1 MPQANASGA
10 QPRAPDSQTPHA
22 LVPATRLQDM
32 PLASLQMAVRNVRR
46 EAPPDNATRAEGDA
60 AGLAPAARFEIIF
73 STGAPVKRYDWTNSR
88 YYMEVLEVSEA
99 AIDLSRLERGVPLL
113 NTHMAWDLEDQLG
126 VCDQP
131 QIRNG
136 QGVCQAQL
144 SRRDSVKGVVQDLE
158 DNVIRNI
165 SVGYSRQRVEMM
177 APSEENGIWVY
188 TVKRWTVMEN
198 SLVPIP
204 ADMDAQVVRSDGGHF
219 KTPDGRELRAFP
231 CEMTEVVTRAD
242 PADPTGSAATPQ
254 QAAAPAAASHTP
266 TAGALAETR
275 NFSTPGASMPQSTQ
289 ASAGTTAATTA
300 VTTGN
305 ETRAHAP
312 DSAAA
317 HQAGMQ
323 AERTR
328 ATDIRAAAQAA
339 RTTLGDEAEALAVRL
354 IDAGVSVDEARKQ
367 IIDALAESS
376 KSTAVRGTAQI
387 RTTRDETDTLRT
399 RMSDALILRN
409 NPNASEF
416 AGTKIDAEGARA
428 FRGMDLMDMAR
439 RSITAAGGNA
449 DGLSRREIAMAA
461 LNLDADARRSAG
473 MMGTSDFPSILAST
487 VNRSLRAA
495 YEQAP
500 RTFTGWA
507 RQSTNKDF
515 REKSLLQ
522 LSGMSQF
529 SKINEGG
536 EYKLATFS
544 DAAEKY
550 SLSKYGAV
558 IAITWE
564 ALVNDDLSAFARI
577 PMMIAEEAAAL
588 EGDLV
593 YAALLGNPTMADG
606 VAIFDAAH
614 KNLAGS
620 GGAISDLTLGAGRA
634 AMRKQTGANGRMLNL
649 APEILIVGPDKEAE
663 ALKYTSSNFVAAKSV
678 DINPAFNT
686 SLSVI
691 VDNRVTGNQWY
702 LASTP
707 ARVDTVEYAY
717 LEGENGLFTTRREGF
732 EVDGV
737 EIKARHVFAAK
748 AIDFRGL
755 YKNAGA

>member
-1 MPQANASGA
+1 MPQANSLGA
-10 QPRAPDSQTPHA
+10 QPRAPDPS
-22 LVPATRLQDM
+22 PATRQQDM

-46 EAPPDNATRAEGDA
+46 EAPPADAATRSEGDA
-60 AGLAPAARFEIIF
+60 PHQTPAARFEIVF
-73 STGAPVKRYDWTNSR
+73 TTGAPVKRYDYANGR
-88 YYMEVLEVSEA
+88 YYLEQLEVSDA
-99 AIDLSRLERGVPLL
+99 AVDLSRLERGAPLL
-113 NTHMAWDLEDQLG
+113 NTHYAWDLEAQLG

-131 QIRNG
+131 EIRGG
-136 QGVCQAQL
+136 QGVCQTLL

-158 DNVIRNI
+158 DGVIRNV
-165 SVGYSRQRVEMM
+165 SVGYARNAVEMV
-177 APSEENGIWVY
+177 APSEENGMWVY
-188 TVKRWTVMEN
+188 RITRWTPMEV

-204 ADMDAQVVRSDGGHF
+204 ADMDSQVVRSEGGHF
-219 KTPDGRELRAFP
+219 KAPDGRELRAFP
-231 CEMTEVVTRAD
+231 CEMTEVTTRTE
-242 PADPTGSAATPQ
+242 PTTQ
-254 QAAAPAAASHTP
+254 QPPVAPAAAQQST
-266 TAGALAETR
+266 TAVATAETR
-275 NFSTPGASMPQSTQ
+275 NLNHSGATMPQATTPS
-289 ASAGTTAATTA
+289 GDDTAARQATSTIDADAARQAGVKAERQRSADIRTA
-300 VTTGN
+300 V
-305 ETRAHAP
+305 
-312 DSAAA
+312 
-317 HQAGMQ
+317 
-323 AERTR
+323 
-328 ATDIRAAAQAA
+328 QAA
-339 RTTLGDEAEALAVRL
+339 RSTLGADADALATRL

-367 IIDALAESS
+367 IIDALAERSQDN
-376 KSTAVRGTAQI
+376 AVRGPASI
-387 RTTRDETDTLRT
+387 RTVQDETDTLRT
-399 RMSDALILRN
+399 RMGDALVLRVT
-409 NPNASEF
+409 PGAKDL
-416 AGTKIDAEGARA
+416 GGVKVDAEGARS

-439 RSITAAGGNA
+439 RCIAAAGGNA
-449 DGLSRREIAMAA
+449 DGLTRREIAMAA
-461 LNLDADARRSAG
+461 LNLDADSRRNAG
-473 MMGTSDFPSILAST
+473 MLSTSDLPNILSST

-500 RTFTGWA
+500 RTFTSWA

-550 SLSKYGAV
+550 SLSKYGAI

-564 ALVNDDLSAFARI
+564 ALINDDLSAFSRI

-593 YAALLGNPTMADG
+593 YAALLGNPAMADG
-606 VAIFDAAH
+606 VALFHANHA
-614 KNLAGS
+614 NLAS
-620 GGAISDLTLGAGRA
+620 TAGAISDVTLGAGRA
-634 AMRKQTGANGRMLNL
+634 AMRKQTGANGRVLNL

-686 SLSVI
+686 SLSVT
-691 VDNRVTGNQWY
+691 VDNRVTGKQWF
-702 LASTP
+702 LSSTP

-748 AIDFRGL
+748 AIDHRGL
-755 YKNAGA
+755 YRNAGA

>member
-1 MPQANASGA
+1 MPQANAPGA
-10 QPRAPDSQTPHA
+10 QPRAPDTPNTT
-22 LVPATRLQDM
+22 ATRLQDM

-46 EAPPDNATRAEGDA
+46 EAAADTANRAEGDA
-60 AGLAPAARFEIIF
+60 PALAPAARFEIIF
-73 STGAPVKRYDWTNSR
+73 STGAPVKRYDWANSR
-88 YYMEVLEVSEA
+88 YYMEVLEVSED

-131 QIRNG
+131 EIRGG

-177 APSEENGIWVY
+177 APSEENGIWIY

-204 ADMDAQVVRSDGGHF
+204 ADMDAQVVRSEGGNF

-231 CEMTEVVTRAD
+231 CEMTEVTMRSESRTQPTFD
-242 PADPTGSAATPQ
+242 QPPAAL
-254 QAAAPAAASHTP
+254 AAAQQST
-266 TAGALAETR
+266 TAVATAETR
-275 NFSTPGASMPQSTQ
+275 NLNHSGAAMPQANQATGDNTATSTVD
-289 ASAGTTAATTA
+289 ADAA
-300 VTTGN
+300 
-305 ETRAHAP
+305 R
-312 DSAAA
+312 
-317 HQAGMQ
+317 QAGVQ
-323 AERTR
+323 AERQR
-328 ATDIRAAAQAA
+328 ATDIRTAVQAA
-339 RTTLGDEAEALAVRL
+339 RSTLGADADALATRL
-354 IDAGVSVDEARKQ
+354 IDAGVSVDDARKQ
-367 IIDALAESS
+367 IIDSLAERSQ
-376 KSTAVRGTAQI
+376 ANGVRGAANI
-387 RTTRDETDTLRT
+387 RTVQDETDTLRT
-399 RMSDALILRN
+399 RMSDALVLRVT
-409 NPNASEF
+409 PGATER
-416 AGTKIDAEGARA
+416 GGVKIDAEGARN

-439 RSITAAGGNA
+439 RSIAAAGGNA
-449 DGLSRREIAMAA
+449 DGLTRREVAMAA
-461 LNLDADARRSAG
+461 LNLDADSRRNAG
-473 MMGTSDFPSILAST
+473 MMSTSDFPSILAST

-544 DAAEKY
+544 DTAEKY
-550 SLSKYGAV
+550 SLSKYGAI

-564 ALVNDDLSAFARI
+564 SIINDDLSAFSRI

-593 YAALLGNPTMADG
+593 YAALLGNPVMADN
-606 VAIFDAAH
+606 VALFHASH
-614 KNLAGS
+614 KNLASS
-620 GGAISDLTLGAGRA
+620 GGAISDVTLAAGRA
-634 AMRKQTGANGRMLNL
+634 AMRKQTGANGRVLNL

-663 ALKYTSSNFVAAKSV
+663 ALKYTSANFVAAKSV

-686 SLSVI
+686 SLSVT
-691 VDNRVTGNQWY
+691 VDNRVTGNQWF

-732 EVDGV
+732 EIDGV

-748 AIDFRGL
+748 AIDHRGL
-755 YKNAGA
+755 YRNAGQ

>member
-1 MPQANASGA
+1 MPKANTLGA
-10 QPRAPDSQTPHA
+10 QPCAPDNPSTT
-22 LVPATRLQDM
+22 TRTQDM
-32 PLASLQMAVRNVRR
+32 PLVSVQMAVRNVRR
-46 EAPPDNATRAEGDA
+46 DALPAAPNGTATRAEGEGA
-60 AGLAPAARFEIIF
+60 TLAPAARFEIVF
-73 STGAPVKRYDWTNSR
+73 TTGAPVKRYDWANGR
-88 YYMEVLEVSEA
+88 YYMEQLEVSDQ
-99 AIDLSRLERGVPLL
+99 AIDLSRLERGAPLL
-113 NTHMAWDLEDQLG
+113 NSHNNWDLEDQLG

-131 QIRNG
+131 VIRNG

-144 SRRDSVKGVVQDLE
+144 SRRESVRGVVQDLE
-158 DNVIRNI
+158 DGVIRNV
-165 SVGYSRQRVEMM
+165 SVGYSRSAVEML
-177 APSEENGIWVY
+177 APSEENGMWIYRV
-188 TVKRWTVMEN
+188 TRWAPMEV

-204 ADMDAQVVRSDGGHF
+204 ADMDSQVVRSDGGTF
-219 KTPDGRELRAFP
+219 KTSDGRELRAYP
-231 CEMTEVVTRAD
+231 CEMTEVLTRSE
-242 PADPTGSAATPQ
+242 PHTPQ
-254 QAAAPAAASHTP
+254 PPAAPAAAQQTT
-266 TAGALAETR
+266 TAVATAETR
-275 NFSTPGASMPQSTQ
+275 NLNPGATMPQANQ
-289 ASAGTTAATTA
+289 ANGGTPATTA
-300 VTTGN
+300 TAT
-305 ETRAHAP
+305 EHRAAPAGAP
-312 DSAAA
+312 DADQQTAM
-317 HQAGMQ
+317 QAGVQ
-323 AERTR
+323 AERQR
-328 ATDIRAAAQAA
+328 SADIRTAVQAA
-339 RTTLGDEAEALAVRL
+339 RSTLGAEADALATRL
-354 IDAGVSVDEARKQ
+354 IDAGVTVDQARAQ
-367 IIDALAESS
+367 ILDALADASRAQS
-376 KSTAVRGTAQI
+376 VRGATHV
-387 RTTRDETDTLRT
+387 TTVRDEQDTLRT

-409 NPNASEF
+409 NPNATEF
-416 AGTKIDAEGARA
+416 AGTTIDAAGARN

-439 RSITAAGGNA
+439 RCIAAAGGNA
-449 DGLSRREIAMAA
+449 DGLTRRQIAMAA
-461 LNLDADARRSAG
+461 LNLDADSRRDAG
-473 MMGTSDFPSILAST
+473 MLGTSDFPAILAST

-529 SKINEGG
+529 KKINEGG
-536 EYKLATFS
+536 EYKLATFADS
-544 DAAEKY
+544 AEKY
-550 SLSKYGAV
+550 SLSKYGAI

-564 ALVNDDLSAFARI
+564 ALINDDLSAFSRI

-593 YAALLGNPTMADG
+593 YAALISNPAMADG
-606 VAIFDAAH
+606 VALFHANH

-620 GGAISDLTLGAGRA
+620 AGAISDVTLGAGRA
-634 AMRKQTGANGRMLNL
+634 AMRKQTGANGRVLNL
-649 APEILIVGPDKEAE
+649 SPEILIVGPDKEAE

-707 ARVDTVEYAY
+707 NRVDTVEYAY

-748 AIDFRGL
+748 AIDHRGL

>member
-1 MPQANASGA
+1 M
-10 QPRAPDSQTPHA
+10 
-22 LVPATRLQDM
+22 TRLQDM

-46 EAPPDNATRAEGDA
+46 EAPPDTAQRAEGDA
-60 AGLAPAARFEIIF
+60 VQAPAARFEIVF
-73 STGAPVKRYDWTNSR
+73 TTGAPVKRYDWNNGR
-88 YYMEVLEVSEA
+88 YFLEQLEVSDA
-99 AIDLSRLERGVPLL
+99 AVDLSRLERGAPLL
-113 NTHMAWDLEDQLG
+113 NTHMAWSLEDQLG

-131 QIRNG
+131 EIRDG
-136 QGVCQAQL
+136 QGVCQSLL

-158 DNVIRNI
+158 DSVIRNV
-165 SVGYSRQRVEMM
+165 SVGYARNAIEMV
-177 APSEENGIWVY
+177 APSEDSGMWVY
-188 TVKRWTVMEN
+188 RVTRWTPMEV

-204 ADMDAQVVRSDGGHF
+204 ADMDSQVVRSEGGHF

-231 CEMTEVVTRAD
+231 CEVTEVTTRSE
-242 PADPTGSAATPQ
+242 PGSATTQ
-254 QAAAPAAASHTP
+254 QLAAAVPATASPST
-266 TAGALAETR
+266 TAVATAETR
-275 NFSTPGASMPQSTQ
+275 NLSTTGATMPQANKPAGDNPATSTVD
-289 ASAGTTAATTA
+289 AEAA
-300 VTTGN
+300 
-305 ETRAHAP
+305 R
-312 DSAAA
+312 
-317 HQAGMQ
+317 QAGMQ

-328 ATDIRAAAQAA
+328 AADIRTAVQAVRSTFGA
-339 RTTLGDEAEALAVRL
+339 DADALATRL
-354 IDAGVSVDEARKQ
+354 IDAGVTVDVARAQ
-367 IIDALAESS
+367 IIDALAERSQAS
-376 KSTAVRGTAQI
+376 AVRGAANVQI
-387 RTTRDETDTLRT
+387 VRDETDALRT
-399 RMSDALILRN
+399 RMSDALVLRVT
-409 NPNASEF
+409 PGATDH
-416 AGTKIDAEGARA
+416 GGIKIDAEGARN

-439 RSITAAGGNA
+439 RSIAAAGGNA
-449 DGLSRREIAMAA
+449 DGLTRREIAMAA
-461 LNLDADARRSAG
+461 LNLDADSRRAAG
-473 MMGTSDFPSILAST
+473 MMSTSDLPNILSST

-544 DAAEKY
+544 DTAEKY
-550 SLSKYGAV
+550 SLSKYGAI

-564 ALVNDDLSAFARI
+564 ALINDDLSAFSRI

-593 YAALLGNPTMADG
+593 YAALLGNPAMADG
-606 VAIFDAAH
+606 VTLFHANH
-614 KNLAGS
+614 KNLAGNS
-620 GGAISDLTLGAGRA
+620 GAISDVTLGAGRA
-634 AMRKQTGANGRMLNL
+634 AMRKQTGANGRVLNL

-686 SLSVI
+686 SLSVV

-748 AIDFRGL
+748 AIDHRGL
-755 YKNAGA
+755 YRNPGA

>member
-1 MPQANASGA
+1 MPQANSLGA
-10 QPRAPDSQTPHA
+10 QPRAPDPS
-22 LVPATRLQDM
+22 PATRQQDM

-46 EAPPDNATRAEGDA
+46 EAPPADAATRSEGDA
-60 AGLAPAARFEIIF
+60 PHQTPAARFEIVF
-73 STGAPVKRYDWTNSR
+73 TTGAPVKRYDYANGR
-88 YYMEVLEVSEA
+88 YYLEQLEVSDA
-99 AIDLSRLERGVPLL
+99 AVDLSRLERGAPLL
-113 NTHMAWDLEDQLG
+113 NTHYAWDLEAQLG

-131 QIRNG
+131 EIRGG
-136 QGVCQAQL
+136 QGVCQTLL

-158 DNVIRNI
+158 DGVIRNV
-165 SVGYSRQRVEMM
+165 SVGYARNAVEMV
-177 APSEENGIWVY
+177 APSEENGMWVY
-188 TVKRWTVMEN
+188 RITRWTPMEV

-204 ADMDAQVVRSDGGHF
+204 ADMDSQVVRSEGGHF
-219 KTPDGRELRAFP
+219 KAPDGRELRAFP
-231 CEMTEVVTRAD
+231 CEMTEVTTRTE
-242 PADPTGSAATPQ
+242 PTTQ
-254 QAAAPAAASHTP
+254 QPPVAPAAAQQST
-266 TAGALAETR
+266 TAVATAETR
-275 NFSTPGASMPQSTQ
+275 NLNHSGATMPQATTPS
-289 ASAGTTAATTA
+289 GDDTAARQATSTIDADAARQAGVKAERQRSADIRTA
-300 VTTGN
+300 V
-305 ETRAHAP
+305 
-312 DSAAA
+312 
-317 HQAGMQ
+317 
-323 AERTR
+323 
-328 ATDIRAAAQAA
+328 QAA
-339 RTTLGDEAEALAVRL
+339 RSTLGADADALATRL

-367 IIDALAESS
+367 IIDALAERSQDN
-376 KSTAVRGTAQI
+376 AVRGPASI
-387 RTTRDETDTLRT
+387 RTVQDETDTLRT
-399 RMSDALILRN
+399 RMGDALVLRVT
-409 NPNASEF
+409 PGA
-416 AGTKIDAEGARA
+416 ADHGGVKIDPEGARN

-439 RSITAAGGNA
+439 RCIAAAGGNA
-449 DGLSRREIAMAA
+449 DGLTRREIAMAA
-461 LNLDADARRSAG
+461 LNLDADSRRNAG
-473 MMGTSDFPSILAST
+473 MLSTSDLPNILSST

-500 RTFTGWA
+500 RTFTSWA

-550 SLSKYGAV
+550 SLSKYGAI

-564 ALVNDDLSAFARI
+564 ALINDDLSAFSRI

-593 YAALLGNPTMADG
+593 YAALLGNPAMADG
-606 VAIFDAAH
+606 VALFHANHA
-614 KNLAGS
+614 NLAS
-620 GGAISDLTLGAGRA
+620 TAGAISDVTLGAGRA
-634 AMRKQTGANGRMLNL
+634 AMRKQTGANGRVLNL

-686 SLSVI
+686 SLSVT
-691 VDNRVTGNQWY
+691 VDNRVTGKQWF
-702 LASTP
+702 LSSTP

-748 AIDFRGL
+748 AIDHRGL
-755 YKNAGA
+755 YRNAGA

>member
-1 MPQANASGA
+1 MPQANAPGA
-10 QPRAPDSQTPHA
+10 QPRAPDSPT
-22 LVPATRLQDM
+22 TRTQDM

-46 EAPPDNATRAEGDA
+46 DVPNDSATRAEGEA
-60 AGLAPAARFEIIF
+60 ATQAPAARFEIVF
-73 STGAPVKRYDWTNSR
+73 TTGAPVKRYDWANGR
-88 YYMEVLEVSEA
+88 YYLEQLEVSEE
-99 AIDLSRLERGVPLL
+99 AIDLSRLERGAPLL
-113 NTHMAWDLEDQLG
+113 NTHNAWDLEDQLG

-131 QIRNG
+131 EIRNG
-136 QGVCQAQL
+136 QGVCQSQL

-158 DNVIRNI
+158 DGVIRNV
-165 SVGYSRQRVEMM
+165 SVGYARNAVEMV
-177 APSEENGIWVY
+177 APSEDAGMWVY
-188 TVKRWTVMEN
+188 RVTRWTPMEV

-204 ADMDAQVVRSDGGHF
+204 ADMDSQVVRSEGGTF
-219 KTPDGRELRAFP
+219 KAPDGRELRAFP
-231 CEMTEVVTRAD
+231 CVMTEVTTR
-242 PADPTGSAATPQ
+242 TETRSHTTTEQ
-254 QAAAPAAASHTP
+254 QPAAPAAAQQST
-266 TAGALAETR
+266 TAVATAETR
-275 NFSTPGASMPQSTQ
+275 NLNSPGATMPQANQ
-289 ASAGTTAATTA
+289 ANGGTPATPATT
-300 VTTGN
+300 
-305 ETRAHAP
+305 ETRAAPAGAP
-312 DSAAA
+312 DATQQAAM
-317 HQAGMQ
+317 QAGMQ
-323 AERTR
+323 AERQR
-328 ATDIRAAAQAA
+328 SADIRTAVDAA
-339 RTTLGDEAEALAVRL
+339 RSTLGTEADALAIRL
-354 IDAGVSVDEARKQ
+354 IDAGVTVDQARAQ
-367 IIDALAESS
+367 ILDALAEASRAQS
-376 KSTAVRGTAQI
+376 VRGATHV
-387 RTTRDETDTLRT
+387 TTVRDEQDTLRT
-399 RMSDALILRN
+399 RMSDALVLRN
-409 NPNASEF
+409 NPNATEF
-416 AGTKIDAEGARA
+416 AGTTIDVAGARN

-439 RSITAAGGNA
+439 RSIAAAGGDA
-449 DGLSRREIAMAA
+449 DGLSRRQIAMAA
-461 LNLDADARRSAG
+461 LNLDADSRRDAG
-473 MMGTSDFPSILAST
+473 MLSTSDFPAILAST

-529 SKINEGG
+529 KKINEGG

-544 DAAEKY
+544 DSAEKY
-550 SLSKYGAV
+550 SLSKYGAI

-564 ALVNDDLSAFARI
+564 ALINDDLSAFSRI

-593 YAALLGNPTMADG
+593 YAALVGNPTMADTIALFHASHG
-606 VAIFDAAH
+606 
-614 KNLAGS
+614 NLAGTA
-620 GGAISDLTLGAGRA
+620 GAISDVTLGAGRA
-634 AMRKQTGANGRMLNL
+634 AMRKQTGANGRVLNL

-702 LASTP
+702 LASSP
-707 ARVDTVEYAY
+707 NRVDTVEYAY

-748 AIDFRGL
+748 AIDHRGL

>member
-1 MPQANASGA
+1 MPQATTLGA
-10 QPRAPDSQTPHA
+10 QLCAPHSTQNAPHPQ
-22 LVPATRLQDM
+22 VRLQDM

-46 EAPPDNATRAEGDA
+46 EAPSADTATRAEGDA
-60 AGLAPAARFEIIF
+60 PALAPAARFEIVF
-73 STGAPVKRYDWTNSR
+73 STGAPVKRYDWANGR
-88 YYMEVLEVSEA
+88 YYLEQLEVSDA
-99 AIDLSRLERGVPLL
+99 AVDLSRLERGAPLL

-131 QIRNG
+131 EIRNG
-136 QGVCQAQL
+136 QGVCQTQL

-158 DNVIRNI
+158 DGVIRNV
-165 SVGYSRQRVEMM
+165 SVGYSRQAVEML
-177 APSEENGIWVY
+177 APGEENGIWIY
-188 TVKRWTVMEN
+188 TVKRWTPMEV

-204 ADMDAQVVRSDGGHF
+204 ADMDSQVVRSDGGLF

-231 CEMTEVVTRAD
+231 CEMTEVTTRAESRSQ
-242 PADPTGSAATPQ
+242 PTTEQ
-254 QAAAPAAASHTP
+254 QPAAPAAAQQST
-266 TAGALAETR
+266 TAVATADVSSTR
-275 NFSTPGASMPQSTQ
+275 NFESTTMTPEEIAAAAAAQ
-289 ASAGTTAATTA
+289 AARAATTTA
-300 VTTGN
+300 DA
-305 ETRAHAP
+305 EAARA
-312 DSAAA
+312 
-317 HQAGMQ
+317 AGMQ

-328 ATDIRAAAQAA
+328 ATDIRTAVQAA
-339 RTTLGDEAEALAVRL
+339 RSTLGADADALATRL

-367 IIDALAESS
+367 IIDALAERSQ
-376 KSTAVRGTAQI
+376 ANGVRGAANI
-387 RTTRDETDTLRT
+387 RTVQDETDTLRT
-399 RMSDALILRN
+399 RMSDALVLRVT
-409 NPNASEF
+409 P
-416 AGTKIDAEGARA
+416 GVTDHGGVKIDAEGARS

-439 RSITAAGGNA
+439 RSIAAAGGNA

-461 LNLDADARRSAG
+461 LNLDADSRRNAG
-473 MMGTSDFPSILAST
+473 MMSTSDLPNILAST
-487 VNRSLRAA
+487 VNRNLRAA

-544 DAAEKY
+544 DTAEKY
-550 SLSKYGAV
+550 SLSKYGAI

-564 ALVNDDLSAFARI
+564 AIINDDLSAFSRI

-606 VAIFDAAH
+606 VALFHASHA
-614 KNLAGS
+614 NLAGS
-620 GGAISDLTLGAGRA
+620 GGAISDVTLGAGRA
-634 AMRKQTGANGRMLNL
+634 AMRKQTGANGRVLNL
-649 APEILIVGPDKEAE
+649 APEILLVGPDKEAE

-691 VDNRVTGNQWY
+691 VDNRVTGNQWF

-732 EVDGV
+732 EIDGV

-748 AIDFRGL
+748 AIDHRGL
-755 YKNAGA
+755 YRNAGN

>member
-1 MPQANASGA
+1 MPQANAPGA
-10 QPRAPDSQTPHA
+10 QPRAPDSPT
-22 LVPATRLQDM
+22 TRTQDM

-46 EAPPDNATRAEGDA
+46 DAPPDQATRAEGDA
-60 AGLAPAARFEIIF
+60 ATQAPAARFEIVF
-73 STGAPVKRYDWTNSR
+73 TTGAPVKRYDWANGR
-88 YYMEVLEVSEA
+88 YYLEQLEVSEQ
-99 AIDLSRLERGVPLL
+99 AIDLSRLERGAPLL
-113 NTHMAWDLEDQLG
+113 NTHNAWDLEDQLG

-131 QIRNG
+131 EIRNG
-136 QGVCQAQL
+136 QGVCQSQL

-158 DNVIRNI
+158 DGVIRNV
-165 SVGYSRQRVEMM
+165 SVGYSRNAVEMV
-177 APSEENGIWVY
+177 APSEDAGMWVY
-188 TVKRWTVMEN
+188 RVTRWTPMEV

-204 ADMDAQVVRSDGGHF
+204 ADMDSQVVRSEGGNF
-219 KTPDGRELRAFP
+219 KAPDGRELRAFP
-231 CEMTEVVTRAD
+231 CVMTEVTTR
-242 PADPTGSAATPQ
+242 THTNTEQ
-254 QAAAPAAASHTP
+254 QPAAPAAAQQST
-266 TAGALAETR
+266 TAVATADVSSTR
-275 NFSTPGASMPQSTQ
+275 NFESTTMTPEEIAAAAAAT
-289 ASAGTTAATTA
+289 SAANATRAATTVEA
-300 VTTGN
+300 
-305 ETRAHAP
+305 E
-312 DSAAA
+312 AAR
-317 HQAGMQ
+317 QAGMQ
-323 AERTR
+323 AERQR
-328 ATDIRAAAQAA
+328 SADIRTAVDAA
-339 RTTLGDEAEALAVRL
+339 RSTLGTEADALAIRL
-354 IDAGVSVDEARKQ
+354 IDAGVTVDQARAQ
-367 IIDALAESS
+367 ILDALAEASRAQS
-376 KSTAVRGTAQI
+376 VRGATHV
-387 RTTRDETDTLRT
+387 TTVRDEQDTLRT
-399 RMSDALILRN
+399 RMSDALVLRN
-409 NPNASEF
+409 NPNATEF
-416 AGTKIDAEGARA
+416 AGTKIDVAGARN

-439 RSITAAGGNA
+439 RSIAAAGGNA

-461 LNLDADARRSAG
+461 LNLDADARRNAG
-473 MMGTSDFPSILAST
+473 MMGTSDFPAILAST

-529 SKINEGG
+529 KKINEGG

-544 DAAEKY
+544 DTAEKY
-550 SLSKYGAV
+550 SLSKYGAI

-564 ALVNDDLSAFARI
+564 ALINDDLSAFSRI

-593 YAALLGNPTMADG
+593 YAALIGSPAMADG
-606 VAIFDAAH
+606 VALFHANH

-620 GGAISDLTLGAGRA
+620 AGAISDVTLGAGRA
-634 AMRKQTGANGRMLNL
+634 AMRKQTGANGRVLNL

-702 LASTP
+702 LASSP
-707 ARVDTVEYAY
+707 NRVDTVEYAY

-748 AIDFRGL
+748 AIDHRGL
-755 YKNAGA
+755 YKNAGQ

>member
-1 MPQANASGA
+1 MPQTTGESTQSHASNNSLS
-10 QPRAPDSQTPHA
+10 RT
-22 LVPATRLQDM
+22 QDM

-46 EAPPDNATRAEGDA
+46 DAPPDQATRAEGDA
-60 AGLAPAARFEIIF
+60 ATQAPAARFEIIF
-73 STGAPVKRYDWTNSR
+73 TTGAPVKRYDWANGR
-88 YYMEVLEVSEA
+88 YYLEQLEVSEQ
-99 AIDLSRLERGVPLL
+99 AIDLSRLERGAPLL
-113 NTHMAWDLEDQLG
+113 NTHMAWSLEDQLG

-131 QIRNG
+131 EIRNG
-136 QGVCQAQL
+136 QGVCQSLL

-158 DNVIRNI
+158 DGVIRNV
-165 SVGYSRQRVEMM
+165 SVGYARNAIEMV
-177 APSEENGIWVY
+177 APSEDSGMWVY
-188 TVKRWTVMEN
+188 RVTRWTPMEV

-204 ADMDAQVVRSDGGHF
+204 ADMDSQVVRSEGGNF
-219 KTPDGRELRAFP
+219 KAPDGRELRAFP
-231 CEMTEVVTRAD
+231 CVMTEVSTRNQ
-242 PADPTGSAATPQ
+242 PHNERQP
-254 QAAAPAAASHTP
+254 AAPAAAQQST
-266 TAGALAETR
+266 TAVATAETR
-275 NFSTPGASMPQSTQ
+275 NLNSPGATMPQANQ
-289 ASAGTTAATTA
+289 ANGGTPATPATT
-300 VTTGN
+300 
-305 ETRAHAP
+305 ETRAAPAGAP
-312 DSAAA
+312 DAA

-323 AERTR
+323 AERQR
-328 ATDIRAAAQAA
+328 SADIRTAVDAA
-339 RTTLGDEAEALAVRL
+339 RSTLGTEADALATRL
-354 IDAGVSVDEARKQ
+354 IDAGVTVDTARAQ
-367 IIDALAESS
+367 ILDALAEASRAQS
-376 KSTAVRGTAQI
+376 VRGATHV
-387 RTTRDETDTLRT
+387 TTVRDEQDTLRT
-399 RMSDALILRN
+399 RMSDALVLRN
-409 NPNASEF
+409 NPNATEF
-416 AGTKIDAEGARA
+416 AGTQIDVAGARN

-439 RSITAAGGNA
+439 RCIATAGGNA

-461 LNLDADARRSAG
+461 LNLDADARRNAG
-473 MMGTSDFPSILAST
+473 MMGTSDFPAILAST

-544 DAAEKY
+544 DSAEKY
-550 SLSKYGAV
+550 SLSKYGAI

-564 ALVNDDLSAFARI
+564 ALINDDLSAFSRI

-593 YAALLGNPTMADG
+593 YAALVGNPTMADTIALFHASHG
-606 VAIFDAAH
+606 
-614 KNLAGS
+614 NLAGTA
-620 GGAISDLTLGAGRA
+620 GAISDVTLGAGRA
-634 AMRKQTGANGRMLNL
+634 AMRKQTGANGRVLNL

-691 VDNRVTGNQWY
+691 VDNRVTGNQWF
-702 LASTP
+702 LASSP
-707 ARVDTVEYAY
+707 NRVDTVEYAY

-748 AIDFRGL
+748 AIDHRGL

>member
-1 MPQANASGA
+1 MPQANAPGA
-10 QPRAPDSQTPHA
+10 QPRAPDLPT
-22 LVPATRLQDM
+22 ATRLQDM

-46 EAPPDNATRAEGDA
+46 EALQSSEQDAATRAEGDA
-60 AGLAPAARFEIIF
+60 PGLAPAARFEIVF
-73 STGAPVKRYDWTNSR
+73 STGAPVKRYDWNNSR
-88 YYMEVLEVSEA
+88 YYLEQLEVSEA
-99 AIDLSRLERGVPLL
+99 AIDLSRLERGAPLL
-113 NTHMAWDLEDQLG
+113 NTHMAWSLEDQLG

-131 QIRNG
+131 EIRSG
-136 QGVCQAQL
+136 QGVCQTLL

-158 DNVIRNI
+158 DGVIRNV
-165 SVGYSRQRVEMM
+165 SVGYARNAVEMV
-177 APSEENGIWVY
+177 APGEENGMWVY
-188 TVKRWTVMEN
+188 RITRWTPMEV

-204 ADMDAQVVRSDGGHF
+204 ADMDSQVVRSEGGQL
-219 KTPDGRELRAFP
+219 KTPDGRELRSFP
-231 CEMTEVVTRAD
+231 CSVTEVT
-242 PADPTGSAATPQ
+242 TQQ
-254 QAAAPAAASHTP
+254 QAAAATAAASKTTAAVP
-266 TAGALAETR
+266 TADEFISSTR
-275 NFSTPGASMPQSTQ
+275 NFESTTMTPEELA
-289 ASAGTTAATTA
+289 AAAAATL
-300 VTTGN
+300 
-305 ETRAHAP
+305 
-312 DSAAA
+312 AADA
-317 HQAGMQ
+317 ARQAGMQ

-328 ATDIRAAAQAA
+328 AADIRTAAQAA
-339 RTTLGDEAEALAVRL
+339 RSTLGADADPLVTRL
-354 IDAGVSVDEARKQ
+354 IDAGVTIDEARKQ
-367 IIDALAESS
+367 IIDALAERSQA
-376 KSTAVRGTAQI
+376 TTVRGAASI
-387 RTTRDETDTLRT
+387 RTVQDEADTLRT
-399 RMSDALILRN
+399 RMSDALVLRVT
-409 NPNASEF
+409 PGATDH
-416 AGTKIDAEGARA
+416 GGVKVDAEGARN

-439 RSITAAGGNA
+439 RSIAAAGGSA
-449 DGLSRREIAMAA
+449 DGLTRREIAMAA
-461 LNLDADARRSAG
+461 LNIDADSRRSAG
-473 MMGTSDFPSILAST
+473 MMSTSDLPSILAST

-544 DAAEKY
+544 DTAEKY
-550 SLSKYGAV
+550 SLSKYGAI

-564 ALVNDDLSAFARI
+564 ALINDDLSAFSRI

-593 YAALLGNPTMADG
+593 YAALLGNPKMADG
-606 VAIFDAAH
+606 VALFHATHA
-614 KNLAGS
+614 NLAGS
-620 GGAISDLTLGAGRA
+620 AGAISDVTLGAGRA
-634 AMRKQTGANGRMLNL
+634 AMRKQTGANGRVLNL

-707 ARVDTVEYAY
+707 ARVDTVEFAY

-748 AIDFRGL
+748 AIDHRGL
-755 YKNAGA
+755 YRNAGA

>member
-1 MPQANASGA
+1 MPQANAPGA
-10 QPRAPDSQTPHA
+10 QPRAPDSPT
-22 LVPATRLQDM
+22 TRTQDM

-46 EAPPDNATRAEGDA
+46 DAPSDLATRAEGDTA
-60 AGLAPAARFEIIF
+60 TQAPAARFEIVF
-73 STGAPVKRYDWTNSR
+73 TTGAPVKRFDWANGR
-88 YYMEVLEVSEA
+88 YYLEQLEVSEQ
-99 AIDLSRLERGVPLL
+99 AIDLSRLERGAPLL
-113 NTHMAWDLEDQLG
+113 NTHMAWSLEDQLG

-131 QIRNG
+131 EIRNG
-136 QGVCQAQL
+136 QGVCQSQL
-144 SRRDSVKGVVQDLE
+144 SRRDSVRGVVQDLE
-158 DNVIRNI
+158 DTVIRNV
-165 SVGYSRQRVEMM
+165 SVGYARNAVEMV
-177 APSEENGIWVY
+177 APSEENGMWVY
-188 TVKRWTVMEN
+188 RVTRWTPMEV

-204 ADMDAQVVRSDGGHF
+204 ADMDSQVVRSEGGTF
-219 KTPDGRELRAFP
+219 KAPDGRELRAFP
-231 CEMTEVVTRAD
+231 CVMTEVATR
-242 PADPTGSAATPQ
+242 TETHTHTTTEQ
-254 QAAAPAAASHTP
+254 QPAA
-266 TAGALAETR
+266 
-275 NFSTPGASMPQSTQ
+275 
-289 ASAGTTAATTA
+289 
-300 VTTGN
+300 
-305 ETRAHAP
+305 
-312 DSAAA
+312 
-317 HQAGMQ
+317 
-323 AERTR
+323 
-328 ATDIRAAAQAA
+328 RAAAQQSTTAVATADVSSTRNFESTTMTPEEIAAAAAATLAATATRAAPTTAPDADAMRQAGIQAERQRSADIRTAVDAA
-339 RTTLGDEAEALAVRL
+339 RSTLGTEADALAIRL
-354 IDAGVSVDEARKQ
+354 IDAGVTVDTARAQ
-367 IIDALAESS
+367 ILDALADASRAQS
-376 KSTAVRGTAQI
+376 VRGATHV
-387 RTTRDETDTLRT
+387 TTVRDEQDTLRT
-399 RMSDALILRN
+399 RMSDALVLRN
-409 NPNASEF
+409 NPDATEF
-416 AGTKIDAEGARA
+416 AGTTIDVAGARN

-439 RSITAAGGNA
+439 RSIAAAGGNA

-473 MMGTSDFPSILAST
+473 MMGTSDFPAILAST

-529 SKINEGG
+529 KKINEGG

-544 DAAEKY
+544 DTAEKY
-550 SLSKYGAV
+550 SLSKYGAI

-564 ALVNDDLSAFARI
+564 ALINDDLSAFSRI

-593 YAALLGNPTMADG
+593 YAALIGNPVMADG
-606 VAIFDAAH
+606 VALFHANH

-620 GGAISDLTLGAGRA
+620 AGAISDVTLGAGRA
-634 AMRKQTGANGRMLNL
+634 AMRKQTGANGRVLNL

-702 LASTP
+702 LASSP
-707 ARVDTVEYAY
+707 NRVDTVEYAY

-748 AIDFRGL
+748 AIDHRGL

>member
-1 MPQANASGA
+1 MPQANSLGA
-10 QPRAPDSQTPHA
+10 QPRAPDPS
-22 LVPATRLQDM
+22 PATRQQDM

-46 EAPPDNATRAEGDA
+46 EAPPADAATRSGGDA
-60 AGLAPAARFEIIF
+60 PHQTPAARFEIVF
-73 STGAPVKRYDWTNSR
+73 TTGAPVKRYDYANGR
-88 YYMEVLEVSEA
+88 YYLEQLEVSDA
-99 AIDLSRLERGVPLL
+99 AVDLSRLERGAPLL
-113 NTHMAWDLEDQLG
+113 NTHYAWDLEAQLG

-131 QIRNG
+131 EIRGG
-136 QGVCQAQL
+136 QGVCQTLL

-158 DNVIRNI
+158 DGVIRNV
-165 SVGYSRQRVEMM
+165 SVGYARNAVEMV
-177 APSEENGIWVY
+177 APSEENGMWVY
-188 TVKRWTVMEN
+188 RITRWTPMEV

-204 ADMDAQVVRSDGGHF
+204 ADMDSQVVRSEGGHF
-219 KTPDGRELRAFP
+219 KAPDGRELRAFP
-231 CEMTEVVTRAD
+231 CEMTEVTTRTE
-242 PADPTGSAATPQ
+242 PTTQ
-254 QAAAPAAASHTP
+254 QPPVAPAAEQQST
-266 TAGALAETR
+266 TAVATAETR
-275 NFSTPGASMPQSTQ
+275 NLNHSGATMPQATTPS
-289 ASAGTTAATTA
+289 GDDTAARQATSTIDADAARQAGVKAERQRSADIRTA
-300 VTTGN
+300 V
-305 ETRAHAP
+305 
-312 DSAAA
+312 
-317 HQAGMQ
+317 
-323 AERTR
+323 
-328 ATDIRAAAQAA
+328 QAA
-339 RTTLGDEAEALAVRL
+339 RSTLGADADALATRL

-367 IIDALAESS
+367 IIDALAERSQDN
-376 KSTAVRGTAQI
+376 AVRGPASI
-387 RTTRDETDTLRT
+387 RTVQDETDTLRT
-399 RMSDALILRN
+399 RMGDALVLRVT
-409 NPNASEF
+409 PGA
-416 AGTKIDAEGARA
+416 ADHGGVKIDPEGARN

-439 RSITAAGGNA
+439 RCIAAAGGNA
-449 DGLSRREIAMAA
+449 DGLTRREIAMAA
-461 LNLDADARRSAG
+461 LNLDADSRRNAG
-473 MMGTSDFPSILAST
+473 MLSTSDLPNILSST

-500 RTFTGWA
+500 RTFTSWA

-550 SLSKYGAV
+550 SLSKYGAI

-564 ALVNDDLSAFARI
+564 ALINDDLSAFSRI

-593 YAALLGNPTMADG
+593 YAALLGNPAMADG
-606 VAIFDAAH
+606 VALFHANHA
-614 KNLAGS
+614 NLAS
-620 GGAISDLTLGAGRA
+620 TAGAISDVTLGAGRA
-634 AMRKQTGANGRMLNL
+634 AMRKQTGANGRVLNL

-686 SLSVI
+686 SLSVT
-691 VDNRVTGNQWY
+691 VDNRVTGKQWF
-702 LASTP
+702 LSSTP

-748 AIDFRGL
+748 AIDHRGL
-755 YKNAGA
+755 YRNAGA

>member
-1 MPQANASGA
+1 MPQANAPGA
-10 QPRAPDSQTPHA
+10 QPRAPDSPT
-22 LVPATRLQDM
+22 TRTQDM

-46 EAPPDNATRAEGDA
+46 DAPPASGHDTATRAEGDA
-60 AGLAPAARFEIIF
+60 ATQAPAARFEIVF
-73 STGAPVKRYDWTNSR
+73 TTGAPVKRYDWANGR
-88 YYMEVLEVSEA
+88 YYLEQLEVSDQ
-99 AIDLSRLERGVPLL
+99 AIDLSRLERGAPLL
-113 NTHMAWDLEDQLG
+113 NTHMAWSLEDQLG

-131 QIRNG
+131 EIRNG
-136 QGVCQAQL
+136 QGVCQSQL

-158 DNVIRNI
+158 DTVIRNV
-165 SVGYSRQRVEMM
+165 SVGYARNAVEMV
-177 APSEENGIWVY
+177 APSEENGMWVY
-188 TVKRWTVMEN
+188 RVTRWTPMEV

-204 ADMDAQVVRSDGGHF
+204 ADMDSQVVRSEGGTF
-219 KTPDGRELRAFP
+219 KAPDGRELRAFP
-231 CEMTEVVTRAD
+231 CVMTEVSTRNQ
-242 PADPTGSAATPQ
+242 PHTEQ
-254 QAAAPAAASHTP
+254 QPAAAAAAQQST
-266 TAGALAETR
+266 TAVATAETR
-275 NFSTPGASMPQSTQ
+275 NLNHTGATMPHTQ
-289 ASAGTTAATTA
+289 AQAGNTAATTPA
-300 VTTGN
+300 VD
-305 ETRAHAP
+305 TRAATTSTTP
-312 DSAAA
+312 DADALR
-317 HQAGMQ
+317 QAGMQ
-323 AERTR
+323 AERQR
-328 ATDIRAAAQAA
+328 SADIRTAVDAA
-339 RTTLGDEAEALAVRL
+339 RSTLGTEADALAIRL
-354 IDAGVSVDEARKQ
+354 IDAGVTVDQARAQ
-367 IIDALAESS
+367 ILDALAEASRAQS
-376 KSTAVRGTAQI
+376 VRGATHV
-387 RTTRDETDTLRT
+387 TTVRDEQDTLRT
-399 RMSDALILRN
+399 RMSDALVLRN
-409 NPNASEF
+409 NPNATEF
-416 AGTKIDAEGARA
+416 AGTTIDVAGARN

-439 RSITAAGGNA
+439 RSIAAAGGNA

-461 LNLDADARRSAG
+461 LNLDADARRNAG
-473 MMGTSDFPSILAST
+473 MLSTSDFPAILAST

-529 SKINEGG
+529 KKINEGG

-544 DAAEKY
+544 DTAEKY
-550 SLSKYGAV
+550 SLSKYGAI

-564 ALVNDDLSAFARI
+564 ALINDDLSAFSRI

-593 YAALLGNPTMADG
+593 YAALIGSPAMADG
-606 VAIFDAAH
+606 VALFHADH

-620 GGAISDLTLGAGRA
+620 AGAISDVTLGAGRA
-634 AMRKQTGANGRMLNL
+634 AMRKQTGANGRVLNL

-702 LASTP
+702 LASSP
-707 ARVDTVEYAY
+707 NRVDTVEYAY

-748 AIDFRGL
+748 AIDHRGL

>member
-1 MPQANASGA
+1 
-10 QPRAPDSQTPHA
+10 
-22 LVPATRLQDM
+22 M

-46 EAPPDNATRAEGDA
+46 EAPLADADTRAEGDA
-60 AGLAPAARFEIIF
+60 PSLAPAARFEIVF
-73 STGAPVKRYDWTNSR
+73 TTGAPVKRYDWANGR
-88 YYMEVLEVSEA
+88 YYLEQLEVSEA
-99 AIDLSRLERGVPLL
+99 AIDLSRLERGAPLL
-113 NTHMAWDLEDQLG
+113 NTHYAWDLEAQLG
-126 VCDQP
+126 VCDKP
-131 QIRNG
+131 EIRGG
-136 QGVCQAQL
+136 QGVCQTQL

-158 DNVIRNI
+158 DGVIRNV
-165 SVGYSRQRVEMM
+165 SVGYSRNAVEMV
-177 APSEENGIWVY
+177 APGEENGMWVY
-188 TVKRWTVMEN
+188 RVTRWTPMEV

-204 ADMDAQVVRSDGGHF
+204 ADMDSQVVRSVGGTF
-219 KTPDGRELRAFP
+219 KAPDGRELRAFP
-231 CEMTEVVTRAD
+231 CEMTVVLTRTQ
-242 PADPTGSAATPQ
+242 PSTEQ
-254 QAAAPAAASHTP
+254 QAAAPAAASP
-266 TAGALAETR
+266 TTTAVATADVSSTR
-275 NFSTPGASMPQSTQ
+275 NFESTPMTPEEIA
-289 ASAGTTAATTA
+289 AAAACAATTTP
-300 VTTGN
+300 VDT
-305 ETRAHAP
+305 E
-312 DSAAA
+312 AAR
-317 HQAGMQ
+317 QAGMQ

-328 ATDIRAAAQAA
+328 AADIRAAAQAA
-339 RTTLGDEAEALAVRL
+339 RSTLGADADALATRL

-367 IIDALAESS
+367 IIDALAERSQAN
-376 KSTAVRGTAQI
+376 AVRGAGDI
-387 RTTRDETDTLRT
+387 RTVQDETETLRT
-399 RMSDALILRN
+399 RMSDALVLRVT
-409 NPNASEF
+409 PGAKDL
-416 AGTKIDAEGARA
+416 GGVKVDAEGARS

-439 RSITAAGGNA
+439 RSIAAAGGNA

-461 LNLDADARRSAG
+461 LNMDADARRTAG
-473 MMGTSDFPSILAST
+473 MHSTSDFPAILAST

-536 EYKLATFS
+536 EYKMATFS
-544 DAAEKY
+544 DSVEKY
-550 SLSKYGAV
+550 SLSKYGAI

-564 ALVNDDLSAFARI
+564 ALINDDLSAFSRL

-593 YAALLGNPTMADG
+593 YAALLGNPVMGDG
-606 VAIFDAAH
+606 VALFHANHA
-614 KNLAGS
+614 NLAGTA
-620 GGAISDLTLGAGRA
+620 GAINDVTLGAGRA
-634 AMRKQTGANGRMLNL
+634 AMRKQTGANKRVLNL
-649 APEILIVGPDKEAE
+649 APEILIVGPDNEAA

-691 VDNRVTGNQWY
+691 VDNRVTGSQWF
-702 LASTP
+702 LATSP

-748 AIDFRGL
+748 AIDHRGL
-755 YKNAGA
+755 YRNAGA

>member
-1 MPQANASGA
+1 MPQANAPGA
-10 QPRAPDSQTPHA
+10 QPRAPDTS
-22 LVPATRLQDM
+22 TRTQDM

-46 EAPPDNATRAEGDA
+46 DASAANDTATRAEGDA
-60 AGLAPAARFEIIF
+60 TTQAPAARFEIVF
-73 STGAPVKRYDWTNSR
+73 TTGAPVKRYDWANCR
-88 YYMEVLEVSEA
+88 YYMEQLEVSEE
-99 AIDLSRLERGVPLL
+99 AIDLSRLERGAPLL
-113 NTHMAWDLEDQLG
+113 NTHMAWSLEDQIG

-158 DNVIRNI
+158 DGVIRNI
-165 SVGYSRQRVEMM
+165 SVGYSRQRVEMQ
-177 APSEENGIWVY
+177 APSEENGIWIY

-204 ADMDAQVVRSDGGHF
+204 ADMDAQVVRSEGGTF
-219 KTPDGRELRAFP
+219 KAPDGRELRAFP
-231 CEMTEVVTRAD
+231 CEMTEVSTRAHTD
-242 PADPTGSAATPQ
+242 THTQTEQ
-254 QAAAPAAASHTP
+254 QPAAPAAAQQST
-266 TAGALAETR
+266 TAVATAETR
-275 NFSTPGASMPQSTQ
+275 NLNSTGATMPQATP
-289 ASAGTTAATTA
+289 AGDNTANLTVTDTRAATTTA
-300 VTTGN
+300 DT
-305 ETRAHAP
+305 
-312 DSAAA
+312 DAAR
-317 HQAGMQ
+317 QAGMQ
-323 AERTR
+323 AERQR
-328 ATDIRAAAQAA
+328 SADIRTAVQAA
-339 RTTLGDEAEALAVRL
+339 RSTLGADADDLATRL
-354 IDAGVSVDEARKQ
+354 IDAGVTVDQARAQ
-367 IIDALAESS
+367 ILDALAEASRAHS
-376 KSTAVRGTAQI
+376 VRGATHV
-387 RTTRDETDTLRT
+387 TTVRDEQDTLRT
-399 RMSDALILRN
+399 RMSDALVLRN
-409 NPNASEF
+409 NPNATQF
-416 AGTKIDAEGARA
+416 AGTPIDVAGARN

-439 RSITAAGGNA
+439 RSIAAAGGNA
-449 DGLSRREIAMAA
+449 DGLTRREIAMAA
-461 LNLDADARRSAG
+461 LNMDADARRNAG
-473 MMGTSDFPSILAST
+473 MHGTSDFPNILAST

-507 RQSTNKDF
+507 RQSSNKDF
-515 REKSLLQ
+515 REKSLMQ

-529 SKINEGG
+529 KKINEGG

-544 DAAEKY
+544 DSVEKY
-550 SLSKYGAV
+550 SLSKYGAI

-564 ALVNDDLSAFARI
+564 ALINDDLSAFSRL

-593 YAALLGNPTMADG
+593 YACLMGNPTMGDG
-606 VAIFDAAH
+606 VALFHATH

-620 GGAISDLTLGAGRA
+620 AGAINDVTLGAGRA
-634 AMRKQTGANGRMLNL
+634 AMRKQTGANGRVLNL

-663 ALKYTSSNFVAAKSV
+663 ALKFTSANFVAAKSV

-691 VDNRVTGNQWY
+691 VDNRITGNQWF

-748 AIDFRGL
+748 AIDHRGL
-755 YKNAGA
+755 YRNAGA